1 MASNEQN
8 LGTIIAVRIAGCL
21 IVVALVVIA
30 ILAAVLVVN
39 HMNKNKSEWH
49 DCFSREHDIQIQQLL
64 LLVCGTA
71 SEVAPSLLVHISVR
85 VYVPV
90 VQYSS
95 FAHHSQK
102 YNCIAWL

>member
-1 MASNEQN
+1 MATNEQN
-8 LGTIIAVRIAGCL
+8 LGTIIAVGLAGGL

-49 DCFSREHDIQIQQLL
+49 DCFSREQDIQIQQLL

-71 SEVAPSLLVHISVR
+71 SEVALSLLVHIPVWI
-85 VYVPV
+85 YVPV

-102 YNCIAWL
+102 YNYIA

>member
-1 MASNEQN
+1 MNRTLERLLLSV
-8 LGTIIAVRIAGCL
+8 LL
-21 IVVALVVIA
+21 VVSLLWLVVIA

-39 HMNKNKSEWH
+39 HMNKSEWH
-49 DCFSREHDIQIQQLL
+49 DCFSREQDIQIQQLL

-71 SEVAPSLLVHISVR
+71 SEVAPSLLVHIPVWI
-85 VYVPV
+85 YVPV

-102 YNCIAWL
+102 YNYIA